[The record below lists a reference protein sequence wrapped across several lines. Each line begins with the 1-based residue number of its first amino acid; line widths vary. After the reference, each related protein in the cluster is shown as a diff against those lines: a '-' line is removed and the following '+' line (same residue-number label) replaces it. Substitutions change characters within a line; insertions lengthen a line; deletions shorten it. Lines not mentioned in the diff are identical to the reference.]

1 MAQDAPPPGGL
12 LSKVVKFVRNPT
24 VNWSELDQLD
34 ERDSQYNKQVLKE
47 MIERKR
53 ANDFVRKREFDQLRR
68 LRQRSAVGVPPAP
81 ALDDSGFF
89 DSSRPSGSGQ
99 REGTLKKID
108 EIEAQMV
115 QQQWQHPRGAAAA
128 APQPAFP
135 PTVNA
140 EPQPAEARVT
150 DFAATDIQPR
160 EALLAEAPPEDM
172 LPNVDWSL
180 GASVQ
185 EGGFVPDPGLE
196 EAAIR
201 FANGDDTGC
210 EAALLALVEA
220 QMPVPV
226 ALRAWAALFDMY
238 RATGQQVRFDAMAI
252 EFSLRHQRQAPAWY
266 VIGVPE
272 TAIPVPATPGA
283 VLGWASP
290 ALLDAAQVTDL
301 AVQLAGFDGAA
312 AQLDW
317 SALDAVQPAA
327 LAPLADSL
335 AQLAGRAL
343 RVSAPGAARL
353 EQLLRHHTVSGQ
365 RTQAA
370 AWWRLRLAWLRLT
383 QRPEEFDLV
392 ALDYCITYEVSPPP
406 WEEAR
411 CTWVAEDAAG
421 TAAGRPLPV
430 RPAPR
435 SGVPPAAVHLSGVVV
450 GDAMAALASGGG
462 QPSTGQPLVVD
473 CAQLVRIDF
482 AAAGSVLNWAAAQQA
497 GGQRLEFRDM
507 HRLVAVFF
515 HVIGLADHASILP
528 RSH

>member
-53 ANDFVRKREFDQLRR
+53 ANDFVRKREFDQLRK
-68 LRQRSAVGVPPAP
+68 LRQRSAVGVSAAP
-81 ALDDSGFF
+81 MLDDSGFF
-89 DSSRPSGSGQ
+89 DSSQPSGAGQ

-115 QQQWQHPRGAAAA
+115 QQQWQHPREAVAAA
-128 APQPAFP
+128 APVPTFA

-140 EPQPAEARVT
+140 EPHLLDARVT

-160 EALLAEAPPEDM
+160 EALLAEAPAEDM
-172 LPNVDWSL
+172 LPDVDWSL
-180 GASVQ
+180 GGSVQ
-185 EGGFVPDPGLE
+185 EGEFVPDPGLE

-210 EAALLALVEA
+210 EAALLGLVEA

-226 ALRAWAALFDMY
+226 ALRAWAALFDLY
-238 RATGQQVRFDAMAI
+238 RATGQQGRFDAMAI
-252 EFSLRHQRQAPAWY
+252 DFSLRHQRQAPAWS
-266 VIGVPE
+266 VIGLPE
-272 TAIPVPATPGA
+272 RAGAAPVAPGV
-283 VLGWASP
+283 VLAWAAP
-290 ALLDAAQVTDL
+290 ALLEAAQVTAL
-301 AVQLAGFDGAA
+301 AVQLAGFRGDTV
-312 AQLDW
+312 QLDW
-317 SALDAVQPAA
+317 GALDAVQPAA
-327 LAPLADSL
+327 LAPLADLL
-335 AQLAGRAL
+335 AQLAGLPLRA
-343 RVSAPGAARL
+343 SARGGLRL

-406 WEEAR
+406 WEEAHCR
-411 CTWVAEDAAG
+411 WMDEDAAG
-421 TAAGRPLPV
+421 APAGMPEPRAGGPASAV
-430 RPAPR
+430 R
-435 SGVPPAAVHLSGVVV
+435 LSGVVT
-450 GDAMAALASGGG
+450 GDAASALASTGVPPVAG
-462 QPSTGQPLVVD
+462 QLLVVD

-482 AAAGSVLNWAAAQQA
+482 AAAGSVLNWAAAQQSA
-497 GGQRLEFRDM
+497 GRQLEFREL
-507 HRLVAVFF
+507 HRLAAIFF
-515 HVIGLADHASILP
+515 HVIGLADHARILP

>member
-34 ERDSQYNKQVLKE
+34 ERDSQYNKHVLKE

-53 ANDFVRKREFDQLRR
+53 ANDFVRKREFDQLRK
-68 LRQRSAVGVPPAP
+68 LRQRSAGGASITPM

-89 DSSRPSGSGQ
+89 DSSQPSGAGQ

-115 QQQWQHPRGAAAA
+115 RQQWQPPRDAGAA
-128 APQPAFP
+128 PKLS

-160 EALLAEAPPEDM
+160 EALLAEAPAEDM
-172 LPNVDWSL
+172 LPGVDWSL
-180 GASVQ
+180 GGFA
-185 EGGFVPDPGLE
+185 EGGELVSDPGLE

-201 FANGDDTGC
+201 FANGDDAGC
-210 EAALLALVEA
+210 EAALRALAEA
-220 QMPVPV
+220 QTPVPV
-226 ALRAWAALFDMY
+226 ALRAWAALFDLY
-238 RATGQQVRFDAMAI
+238 RATAQQGRFESMAI
-252 EFSLRHQRQAPAWY
+252 DFTVRHQRQAPAWA
-266 VIGVPE
+266 VIGAPDRVAPAAGAALAW
-272 TAIPVPATPGA
+272 TA
-283 VLGWASP
+283 P
-290 ALLDAAQVTDL
+290 ALLDAAQVTAL
-301 AVQLAGFDGAA
+301 AVQIAEFRGGTV
-312 AQLDW
+312 QLDW
-317 SALDAVQPAA
+317 SQLDAVQPPA
-327 LAPLADSL
+327 LAPLSDLLSHLADQPL
-335 AQLAGRAL
+335 C
-343 RVSAPGAARL
+343 VSAQGSPRL

-365 RTQAA
+365 RAQPV

-392 ALDYCITYEVSPPP
+392 ALDYCITYEVAPPP
-406 WEEAR
+406 WEDAR
-411 CTWVAEDAAG
+411 CSLVAPGAG
-421 TAAGRPLPV
+421 GAFGQATATDQ
-430 RPAPR
+430 PAP
-435 SGVPPAAVHLSGVVV
+435 AVRLAGVVT
-450 GDAMAALASGGG
+450 GDASGALASMAVPLGA
-462 QPSTGQPLVVD
+462 GQPLVVD
-473 CAQLVRIDF
+473 CADLVRIDF

-497 GGQRLEFRDM
+497 AGQRLEFRGL

-515 HVIGLADHASILP
+515 HVIGLADHATILP